1 MVVRAVP
8 QGPERSTG
16 RAERPEAAQR
26 GADPLHYALLFVIAI
41 SFYLTI
47 LLDLMG
53 PWSWALITLA
63 LGVVALARR
72 DRTTRIL
79 AVYPLVFLLY
89 VALRRLADD
98 GFAPIRVEYAVVL
111 DRALGLGR
119 VPTIVLQDWL
129 SGALAPAEPLLVGV
143 YVSFFFAFVVLAPLL
158 FWADRPGAERMLAA
172 GVVVFLIGLPVHW
185 AVPTAPPWMAAI
197 QGHIGEAPRI
207 LHDSWLGEQTTVY
220 ELGQDAS
227 GNDVSAMPSY
237 HTALT
242 VLIALAVARLGRGW
256 AVLGWAYAAA
266 MGFALVY
273 GAEHWVIDLVAGAG
287 IAVVGWGLAPRLLG
301 RLAADPGMRAPRQK
315 PETVEVT

>member
-1 MVVRAVP
+1 MVVTAVP
-8 QGPERSTG
+8 REPEQASGAAPRT
-16 RAERPEAAQR
+16 EAAR
-26 GADPLHYALLFVIAI
+26 AGATPLHYALLFVIAI

-47 LLDLMG
+47 LLDLLG
-53 PWSWALITLA
+53 AWSWV
-63 LGVVALARR
+63 VVAGLLGFVALRR
-72 DRTTRIL
+72 TDRTTRIL
-79 AVYPLVFLLY
+79 ALYPLVFLLY

-119 VPTIVLQDWL
+119 VPTIALQDWL

-158 FWADRPGAERMLAA
+158 FRADRPGAERMLAA
-172 GVVVFLIGLPVHW
+172 GVVVFLIGLPIHW
-185 AVPTAPPWMAAI
+185 AVPTEPPWMAALG
-197 QGHIGEAPRI
+197 GHIGEAPRI

-227 GNDVSAMPSY
+227 ANDVSAMPSY

-273 GAEHWVIDLVAGAG
+273 GAEHWVIDLAAGAG
-287 IAVVGWGLAPRLLG
+287 IAIVGWKLAPRLLG
-301 RLAADPGMRAPRQK
+301 RLAATSGASDAGLQA
-315 PETVEVT
+315 ETAEGT